1 MPRAADAAAA
11 AWKSTQNIH
20 RVMGRYTRFYLT
32 PRHIHCAVLFLHTLR
47 VCFSEHLPDPARGI
61 SALGGT
67 LMLLFTT
74 SLKETLMLLFT
85 TSFLPEGG
93 KGDVWRRDERH
104 RRDAKVLHT

>member
-74 SLKETLMLLFT
+74 S
-85 TSFLPEGG
+85 FLPEGG

>member
-1 MPRAADAAAA
+1 M
-11 AWKSTQNIH
+11 
-20 RVMGRYTRFYLT
+20 L
-32 PRHIHCAVLFLHTLR
+32 LFTTSLK
-47 VCFSEHLPDPARGI
+47 E
-61 SALGGT
+61 T